1 MTIRGKFDYDLK
13 TLRQKLLEIGSLTE
27 IALSQSIEAL
37 QTKNVDQA
45 LAIIERDSQID
56 VLEEEINDFAILL
69 IAKQQPV
76 AIDLRRII
84 VAIKIA
90 TDIERIA
97 DFAVN
102 IAKANIRIGD
112 QPFVMGLDRLVRMHQ
127 IALEMVS
134 LGLKAY
140 YEEDVALARKIAEM
154 DDEVDHLYGQT
165 MKDLL
170 HMTQTNQE
178 ALSQMNQLS
187 LIARYIERIAD
198 HATNLAEHVIYLV
211 KGRHYDLNG

>member
-1 MTIRGKFDYDLK
+1 MRGKFDYDLK
-13 TLRQKLLEIGSLTE
+13 TLRQKLVEIGDLTKT
-27 IALSQSIEAL
+27 ALRQSIEAF
-37 QTKNVDQA
+37 QTKSIDQA
-45 LAIIERDSQID
+45 LEIIERDNKID

-102 IAKANIRIGD
+102 IAKATIRMGD
-112 QPFVMGLDRLVRMHQ
+112 QPFVMETEKIVRMHH

-140 YEEDVALARKIAEM
+140 YDEDVELARKTSDM
-154 DDEVDHLYGQT
+154 DDEVDELYGQI

-170 HMTQTNQE
+170 QLTKNNQDSF
-178 ALSQMNQLS
+178 AQANQLS
-187 LIARYIERIAD
+187 LVARYIERTAD